1 MKNKDDLGSEDP
13 QSVDGA
19 FGKDCPPCR
28 WILWGSSDG
37 LTSTDKV
44 KKIQILILILGLIIQ
59 VIFYHI
65 FPSPIRA
72 DERKNLIKANSG
84 ISEEISSM
92 TCQLMARK
100 PNHFDR
106 EPSIGDRENTL
117 FLVQRAVSFAQCGF
131 QNLGIDDGLWGD
143 PAKSEDG
150 NNLINHQKLTTN
162 NKQPLLT
169 SIDYSLQY
177 LQTDAAVK
185 AYQNY
190 RISDITRDRVWRSL
204 VRFRQLLLSS
214 RSPAELESAVKR
226 EFRFYQSVGKDKEG
240 TVLFTAY
247 YEPLYPASPIPTGEY
262 RYPLYRRPPNLS
274 SWPKP
279 HPTRAELEGED
290 GLQGSK
296 GKLRGLELF
305 WLRDRIEAYTIHI
318 QGSARLVLPDGKQT
332 SVNYD
337 GNTAYSYS
345 SIGRALADDGKLPL
359 EGMTMPII
367 LDYFHKHPAEL
378 NVYIP
383 RDRSFVFF
391 KESHGNPAMGSINV
405 PVTAERSIATD
416 KSLMPPGAL
425 ALIHAAFPF
434 VNSSGQIEHRTVS
447 RYVLDQ
453 DTGGAIKGPGRV
465 DYFVGTGEEAG
476 IRSGVTVSN
485 GQLYYLL
492 LPQ

>member
-1 MKNKDDLGSEDP
+1 MKNKITAI
-13 QSVDGA
+13 A
-19 FGKDCPPCR
+19 FS
-28 WILWGSSDG
+28 LG
-37 LTSTDKV
+37 LTS
-44 KKIQILILILGLIIQ
+44 Q
-59 VIFYHI
+59 VLLYNLVQ
-65 FPSPIRA
+65 PPIRA
-72 DERKNLIKANSG
+72 NEPGTPTIANEG
-84 ISEEISSM
+84 ISTQISAIACYLLS
-92 TCQLMARK
+92 TTANPFTK
-100 PNHFDR
+100 D
-106 EPSIGDRENTL
+106 PSQGDRENTL
-117 FLVQRAVSFAQCGF
+117 FKVQTAVSFPQCGL
-131 QNLGIDDGLWGD
+131 QNLGVDDGLWD
-143 PAKSEDG
+143 NTTESEGG
-150 NNLINHQKLTTN
+150 NNLTNNQKLTTN
-162 NKQPLLT
+162 NKQALLT
-169 SIDYSLQY
+169 SIDYSLRY
-177 LQTDAAVK
+177 LETEAATT

-190 RISDITRDRVWRSL
+190 PIPGITRDRVFRSL

-214 RSPAELESAVKR
+214 RSPAELEAAVKR
-226 EFRFYQSVGKDKEG
+226 EFTFYQSVGKDKEG

-247 YEPLYPASPIPTGEY
+247 YEPLYPASRVQTSEY

-274 SWPKP
+274 SWSKP
-279 HPTRAELEGED
+279 HPNRRELEGED

-318 QGSARLVLPDGKQT
+318 QGSARLVLPDGTQT

-378 NVYIP
+378 NIYIP

-434 VNSSGQIEHRTVS
+434 VNTTGQIEHRTIS

-476 IRSGVTVSN
+476 VRSGVTVSN

-492 LPQ
+492 LAE